1 MEISAKTPTLRNN
14 PVFAAILIFLG
25 AICFSAKAIMVKLA
39 YQYEIDSVSLL
50 SLRMVFSVPLF
61 LLILFLKNRR
71 TQKQESIAKKDWFFI
86 LATGLCGYYV
96 ASLFD
101 FLGLQYVTAS
111 MERIILF
118 MYPTIVVLISA
129 LVFKEKI
136 NRTQVIA
143 LVLTY
148 IGITVAFAESLSV
161 ENHPKYLLGAFFVFI
176 SSFTF
181 AIYIVGSGQLL
192 PRVGTVRFTSIAMV
206 AAGAGILLHHA
217 IWYQWDLF
225 AFPTEVYQLAI
236 LMAVFSTVLPAFMV
250 SEGIRIIGANNGAI
264 IGSIGPISTIVL
276 AYIFL
281 DERLG
286 WLQWLGTL
294 LVIGG
299 VLIISLQKH
308 KK

>member
-1 MEISAKTPTLRNN
+1 
-14 PVFAAILIFLG
+14 
-25 AICFSAKAIMVKLA
+25 
-39 YQYEIDSVSLL
+39 
-50 SLRMVFSVPLF
+50 
-61 LLILFLKNRR
+61 
-71 TQKQESIAKKDWFFI
+71 
-86 LATGLCGYYV
+86 
-96 ASLFD
+96 
-101 FLGLQYVTAS
+101 
-111 MERIILF
+111 
-118 MYPTIVVLISA
+118 
-129 LVFKEKI
+129 
-136 NRTQVIA
+136 
-143 LVLTY
+143 
-148 IGITVAFAESLSV
+148 
-161 ENHPKYLLGAFFVFI
+161 
-176 SSFTF
+176 
-181 AIYIVGSGQLL
+181 
-192 PRVGTVRFTSIAMV
+192 MV
-206 AAGAGILLHHA
+206 AAGVGILLHHA